1 MINKIFKKCGR
12 FLLAA
17 VLPGDPYGYGHR
29 PNELASFTQFER
41 FLRRFTIFP
50 KTENTL
56 TISLQVLLQ
65 EIQFK
70 KHFFDKIY
78 NKFTRR
84 LAPCLHTIHVIK

>member
-1 MINKIFKKCGR
+1 MINKIFKKSRC
-12 FLLAA
+12 FLVAV
-17 VLPGDPYGYGHR
+17 VLPGDPYGHR

-65 EIQFK
+65 ETQFK